1 MADSSRSSGARYGYE
16 YWSVGRFIESTD
28 DAYAGGNV
36 TPISP
41 HVAGFVAE
49 ILVGDNEYVR
59 AGQPLIRLDDRDF
72 RAAADRAAAIVEA
85 RKATLNSLERKQT
98 LQQTA
103 IRQAKADLDAKTA
116 QAAFAKQDDQR
127 YRDLAQTAAGSRQN
141 AERALS
147 LNLAAEASVISSEA
161 GLDAA
166 KQQLTVLD
174 AEIAVAKADVTQA
187 EADQH
192 TAELNLGYT
201 DIRSPIDGYVG
212 NRAAQV
218 GAYVA
223 GGAYLVTII
232 PAHDLWVDANFKE
245 SQLEHMIPGQ
255 AATVVADVLPNHVFR
270 GHVLTVAPATGA
282 VFSVIPPENATGNF
296 TKIVQRVPVRIKL
309 DDDPMLRGLRPGL
322 SANVGVDTR
331 SSSGGPTMTAAAI
344 PSTAAPSAAASEASW
359 VWSLGPFVV
368 MCVGMFIALLDIQ
381 IVASSLQDIGG
392 GLSAAQDQ
400 ISWVQ
405 TAYLIAEIIMIP
417 LSGWLTRVFSTRWL
431 FTASS
436 VGFTIA
442 SMLCGLA
449 WNIESMIVFRA
460 LQGMLGASMI
470 PIVFTSTF
478 HYFQGPRR
486 VYSAAVVGAIASV
499 APTLGPVIGGFITDT
514 LDWRWLFYANV
525 APGIAISILVP
536 LLVKID
542 KPDLSL
548 LKGADYPGIILLA
561 MALGTLEYVLEEGSR
576 WNWFDDATIRD
587 CAMIAVVA
595 GSLFVVRSLTFARP
609 VVDLRALGNRN
620 FTLGCILSFITGIGI
635 FSTIYLTPLFL
646 GYVRGFS
653 AWQTG
658 MAVFSTGMASLV
670 GVPVYVMLAKRFDT
684 RWLMMIGL
692 ASFGLSMWS
701 FSFITHEWGAA
712 ELFLP
717 QILRGFPQ
725 VFAVAP
731 SVNLGLGSLP
741 PERLK
746 YASGLFNMMRN
757 LGGAVGIAVCGAV
770 LNNRTNFHF
779 HAIASNLTPANG
791 AMTRL
796 VNEVA
801 QRYAA
806 IPGSQQAGY
815 QAALKQLWALA
826 YREASTL
833 AYADAFLAIMVC
845 FIFAT
850 MLVPF
855 LRNVGPAK
863 VPAQAAH

>member
-1 MADSSRSSGARYGYE
+1 
-16 YWSVGRFIESTD
+16 
-28 DAYAGGNV
+28 
-36 TPISP
+36 
-41 HVAGFVAE
+41 
-49 ILVGDNEYVR
+49 
-59 AGQPLIRLDDRDF
+59 
-72 RAAADRAAAIVEA
+72 
-85 RKATLNSLERKQT
+85 
-98 LQQTA
+98 
-103 IRQAKADLDAKTA
+103 
-116 QAAFAKQDDQR
+116 
-127 YRDLAQTAAGSRQN
+127 
-141 AERALS
+141 
-147 LNLAAEASVISSEA
+147 
-161 GLDAA
+161 
-166 KQQLTVLD
+166 
-174 AEIAVAKADVTQA
+174 
-187 EADQH
+187 
-192 TAELNLGYT
+192 
-201 DIRSPIDGYVG
+201 
-212 NRAAQV
+212 
-218 GAYVA
+218 
-223 GGAYLVTII
+223 
-232 PAHDLWVDANFKE
+232 
-245 SQLEHMIPGQ
+245 
-255 AATVVADVLPNHVFR
+255 
-270 GHVLTVAPATGA
+270 
-282 VFSVIPPENATGNF
+282 
-296 TKIVQRVPVRIKL
+296 
-309 DDDPMLRGLRPGL
+309 
-322 SANVGVDTR
+322 
-331 SSSGGPTMTAAAI
+331 MTAATAAAV
-344 PSTAAPSAAASEASW
+344 PSPAAPSSAGASDASW

-486 VYSAAVVGAIASV
+486 VYSAAVVGGIATV

-514 LDWRWLFYANV
+514 LDWRWLFYVNV
-525 APGIAISILVP
+525 IPGLAISILVP

-542 KPDLSL
+542 EPDLSL
-548 LKGADYPGIILLA
+548 LKGADYPGIILMA

-587 CAMIAVVA
+587 CAVIAA
-595 GSLFVVRSLTFARP
+595 ISGFLFVVRSLTFPRP

-658 MAVFSTGMASLV
+658 MAIFSTGVASLA
-670 GVPVYVMLAKRFDT
+670 GVPVYVMLAKKFDT
-684 RWLMMIGL
+684 RWLMMAGL

-701 FSFITHEWGAA
+701 FSFITHDWGAA
-712 ELFLP
+712 ELLIP
-717 QILRGFPQ
+717 QVLRGFPQ

-731 SVNLGLGSLP
+731 SVNLGLGSLAAGTAQIC
-741 PERLK
+741 ERPVQYDAQPRRRGRHRGLRRGHQQSHQFPFPCDRVEPDARQRRDDK
-746 YASGLFNMMRN
+746 ARERGRSALRARSREVRKQAIRPRSSSSGL
-757 LGGAVGIAVCGAV
+757 
-770 LNNRTNFHF
+770 
-779 HAIASNLTPANG
+779 
-791 AMTRL
+791 
-796 VNEVA
+796 
-801 QRYAA
+801 
-806 IPGSQQAGY
+806 
-815 QAALKQLWALA
+815 LA

-855 LRNVGPAK
+855 LRNVGPREGSGAGR
-863 VPAQAAH
+863 ALRFFRHREERSDAAIQRRRGVLHDLWIASSLRSSQ